1 MARILPSDL
10 TPIQFSLGE
19 AAELRT
25 LDLLRRNLPRDYTVY
40 HSVHWSLA
48 TANRSM
54 YGEADFV
61 IVNRSGEVVV
71 VEQKAGALVEGAG
84 GLEKVYDRGAGKRV
98 APQIQRTLDGL
109 RKQFSRQT
117 GLTLTLDYLFY
128 CPGHRVR
135 DPLAAGISLERIVDA
150 RDADRIAERVADLI
164 GPGRDCLE
172 GQRVHRFFEQTY
184 HLVPDIHVHVRAGER
199 AMARLSG
206 GLAEAVAGIEMTPL
220 RLRVRGTA
228 GCGKSSVAMKF
239 IEMAVANGR
248 RPLLVCFNRPL
259 AERMKAAAPEGA
271 TVSTF
276 YGHLDR
282 FLQARGQRLDYARI
296 GEPGFWNEVQNR
308 VIAETIPPEWRFG
321 ALIVDEGQDFE
332 AEWFDILG
340 LFVGDDAD
348 ILWLED
354 PYQAIR
360 RDAGDEAPLDN
371 RFAGQGFVGYRTRAN
386 FRSPQSIASYIAD
399 RLPSLLFVAANPLPG
414 LGVGQHRVGLPEE
427 QAKRAGAIVADLRG
441 QGFAAGDIVVLS
453 LRGLASAS
461 LASLDRIGNFTLAR
475 PTGGYDL
482 LGNQLHSPGQIRFE
496 TIHRFKGQ
504 EAPAVIVTD
513 IPAPT
518 TDAAQDEYNCRLL
531 FTAMTRAS
539 VRLEVIDLA

>member
-10 TPIQFSLGE
+10 TPLQFSLGE

-25 LDLLRRNLPRDYTVY
+25 LDLLRRTLPNDYTVY
-40 HSVHWSLA
+40 HSVHWSLS
-48 TANRSM
+48 TAQRSM

-61 IVNRSGEVVV
+61 VVNRAGEVVV
-71 VEQKAGALVEGAG
+71 VEQKAGGLVEGAG
-84 GLEKVYDRGAGKRV
+84 GLEKVYDRGPGKRV

-109 RKQFSRQT
+109 RKQFYRQT
-117 GLTLTLDYLFY
+117 GLTLALDYLFY
-128 CPGHRVR
+128 CPDHRVR
-135 DPLAAGISLERIVDA
+135 DPLAAGISVDRIVDA
-150 RDADRIAERVADLI
+150 RDADRIADRIAALI
-164 GPGRDCLE
+164 GPGRE
-172 GQRVHRFFEQTY
+172 GPDAQRVHRFFEQTY
-184 HLVPDIHVHVRAGER
+184 HLVPDIHTHLREGER
-199 AMARLSG
+199 AMTRLAG
-206 GLAEAVAGIEMTPL
+206 GLADAVGGIEMVPL

-228 GCGKSSVAMKF
+228 GCGKSSVAVRFM
-239 IEMAVANGR
+239 EMAVAVGR

-259 AERMKAAAPEGA
+259 AERMKAVAPEGA

-276 YGHLDR
+276 HGHLDR
-282 FLQARGQRLDYARI
+282 FLQACGQRLDYGRI
-296 GEPGFWNEVQNR
+296 GEPGFWTEVQNR

-321 ALIVDEGQDFE
+321 SLIVDEGQDFE

-340 LFVGDDAD
+340 LFIADDAD

-354 PYQAIR
+354 PHQAIR
-360 RDAGDEAPLDN
+360 RDAGDRTGLEE
-371 RFAGQGFVGYRTRAN
+371 RFAAQHFVGYRTQAN
-386 FRSPQSIASYIAD
+386 FRSPQSIAAYIAD
-399 RLPSLLFVAANPLPG
+399 RLPSLPFVAANPLPG
-414 LGVGQHRVGLPEE
+414 LGVGQHRVGRAEE

-453 LRGLASAS
+453 LRGLTSAS
-461 LASLDRIGNFTLAR
+461 LASLDRIGNFTLSR

-482 LGNQLHSPGQIRFE
+482 LGNQLYSAGQIRFE

-504 EAPAVIVTD
+504 EAPAIILTD
-513 IPAPT
+513 IPTGAK
-518 TDAAQDEYNCRLL
+518 DAAQEEYNRRLL